1 VRKVLVPLSI
11 FLAAAA
17 AVYGV
22 WASERIPD
30 APQPIAWDREAC
42 AHCHMHVG
50 DPAFAAQAIAADGR
64 VYDFDDPGCLL
75 AWRARRAAR
84 GESAPV
90 RVWFHKLDED
100 RWLPIDAVG
109 FLPVPQSPMG
119 SGLGA
124 VERGRPGA
132 LGLDEATRR
141 ALAVEPSP

>member
-1 VRKVLVPLSI
+1 VRKLLVPLTI
-11 FLAAAA
+11 FCAAAA

-50 DPAFAAQAIAADGR
+50 DPAFAAQAIDGDGR

-75 AWRARRAAR
+75 AWRARRATPPA
-84 GESAPV
+84 
-90 RVWFHKLDED
+90 RVWFHAVDAD
-100 RWLPIDAVG
+100 RWLPIEAVA
-109 FLPVPQSPMG
+109 FVPVPQSPMG

-132 LGLDEATRR
+132 LSVDEATRR
-141 ALAVEPSP
+141 VHP